1 MNIFQR
7 TKNVKIYIF
16 VCAFDD
22 SGLDVDVQ
30 GVYKTE
36 QKAIEG
42 MMEYFENTCNYTEDD
57 TQSIV
62 NELLYE
68 RYYEETGDE
77 YAVQTVYRLEGKH
90 IVLVWLFLH
99 LDIRLKGWMN
109 SLSIFRKTALWY
121 IL

>member
-36 QKAIEG
+36 HKAIEG

-77 YAVQTVYRLEGKH
+77 YAVQTVYRLEVVN
-90 IVLVWLFLH
+90 I
-99 LDIRLKGWMN
+99 
-109 SLSIFRKTALWY
+109 
-121 IL
+121 

>member
-30 GVYKTE
+30 CVYKTE

-57 TQSIV
+57 AQSIV
-62 NELLYE
+62 NKLLYE

-77 YAVQTVYRLEGKH
+77 YAVQTVYRLEVVN
-90 IVLVWLFLH
+90 I
-99 LDIRLKGWMN
+99 
-109 SLSIFRKTALWY
+109 
-121 IL
+121 

>member
-57 TQSIV
+57 AQSIV

-77 YAVQTVYRLEGKH
+77 YAVQTVYRLEVVN
-90 IVLVWLFLH
+90 I
-99 LDIRLKGWMN
+99 
-109 SLSIFRKTALWY
+109 
-121 IL
+121 

>member
-36 QKAIEG
+36 QKAIKG

-57 TQSIV
+57 AQSIV

-77 YAVQTVYRLEGKH
+77 YAVQTVYRLEVVN
-90 IVLVWLFLH
+90 I
-99 LDIRLKGWMN
+99 
-109 SLSIFRKTALWY
+109 
-121 IL
+121 

>member
-30 GVYKTE
+30 GVYKSE

-42 MMEYFENTCNYTEDD
+42 MMDYFENTCNYTEEAKE
-57 TQSIV
+57 IA

-68 RYYEETGDE
+68 RCYEETGEE
-77 YAVQTVYRLEGKH
+77 YAVLAVYRLE
-90 IVLVWLFLH
+90 VV
-99 LDIRLKGWMN
+99 DI
-109 SLSIFRKTALWY
+109 
-121 IL
+121 

>member
-42 MMEYFENTCNYTEDD
+42 MMDYFENTCNYTEDD
-57 TQSIV
+57 AQSIV

-77 YAVQTVYRLEGKH
+77 YAVQAVYRLV
-90 IVLVWLFLH
+90 IANV
-99 LDIRLKGWMN
+99 
-109 SLSIFRKTALWY
+109 
-121 IL
+121 

>member
-7 TKNVKIYIF
+7 TKNVKIYIS
-16 VCAFDD
+16 VRAFDD

-42 MMEYFENTCNYTEDD
+42 MMEYFENTCNYREDD
-57 TQSIV
+57 AQSIV

-77 YAVQTVYRLEGKH
+77 YAVQTVYRLEVVN
-90 IVLVWLFLH
+90 I
-99 LDIRLKGWMN
+99 
-109 SLSIFRKTALWY
+109 
-121 IL
+121 

>member
-57 TQSIV
+57 AQSIV

-77 YAVQTVYRLEGKH
+77 YAVQTVYRLE
-90 IVLVWLFLH
+90 IVN
-99 LDIRLKGWMN
+99 I
-109 SLSIFRKTALWY
+109 
-121 IL
+121 

>member
-1 MNIFQR
+1 MNIFKR

-30 GVYKTE
+30 GVYKSE

-42 MMEYFENTCNYTEDD
+42 MMDYFENTCNYTEDEAKE
-57 TQSIV
+57 IV

-68 RYYEETGDE
+68 RCYEETGDE
-77 YAVQTVYRLEGKH
+77 FEVQAVYRLE
-90 IVLVWLFLH
+90 VV
-99 LDIRLKGWMN
+99 N
-109 SLSIFRKTALWY
+109 V
-121 IL
+121 

>member
-57 TQSIV
+57 AQSIV

-77 YAVQTVYRLEGKH
+77 YAVQTVYRFE
-90 IVLVWLFLH
+90 IVN
-99 LDIRLKGWMN
+99 I
-109 SLSIFRKTALWY
+109 
-121 IL
+121 

>member
-1 MNIFQR
+1 MKMFQR

-16 VCAFDD
+16 VCALDD

-57 TQSIV
+57 AQSIV

-77 YAVQTVYRLEGKH
+77 YAVQTVYRLEVVN
-90 IVLVWLFLH
+90 I
-99 LDIRLKGWMN
+99 
-109 SLSIFRKTALWY
+109 
-121 IL
+121 

>member
-1 MNIFQR
+1 M
-7 TKNVKIYIF
+7 KIYIF

-57 TQSIV
+57 AQSIV

-77 YAVQTVYRLEGKH
+77 YAVQAVYRLEVVN
-90 IVLVWLFLH
+90 I
-99 LDIRLKGWMN
+99 
-109 SLSIFRKTALWY
+109 
-121 IL
+121 